1 MSCELWR
8 GKLDQYADAELAGNE
23 AVEMEAH
30 LRQCQACASEAL
42 GRIRLQAMTR
52 SAGHRYTAAP
62 EFKLK
67 IARQVAR
74 QSRRRLWGLLPA
86 VPEAGARETRRWRW
100 QWQFGLLA
108 AMVALTVGIAV
119 LWSSLA
125 QRQREL
131 GELAD
136 LHVATLASS
145 NPVDVVSTDRH
156 TVKPWFAG
164 KLPFTFNLPEFQNTP
179 FELVGGRVAYFE
191 QTAGAQ
197 LLLRVRKHQMS
208 VFIFPERALADRL
221 LSPQPVEHKLDFTI
235 QSWSQNGLRY
245 FVISDAS
252 PADVAA
258 LSELLKRA

>member
-1 MSCELWR
+1 MNCELWR
-8 GKLDQYADAELAGNE
+8 VKLDQYADAELAGNE
-23 AVEMEAH
+23 AEEMEAH
-30 LRQCQACASEAL
+30 LSQCQSCAGEAL
-42 GRIRLQAMTR
+42 GRLRLKAMTHN
-52 SAGHRYTAAP
+52 AGHRYAAAP

-67 IARQVAR
+67 IARQVAK
-74 QSRRRLWGLLPA
+74 QSKRRLWGFHPSA
-86 VPEAGARETRRWRW
+86 PKPGALGTPGWRW
-100 QWQFGLLA
+100 QWQFGMLTAVLA
-108 AMVALTVGIAV
+108 VAVGLAV
-119 LWSSLA
+119 LWSGHT

-136 LHVATLASS
+136 LHVATLASP

-208 VFIFPERALADRL
+208 VFIFPARALGSRF
-221 LSPQPVEHKLDFTI
+221 LSPGPVEHKLDFTI

-252 PADVAA
+252 PADIAQ
-258 LSELLKRA
+258 LSELLKKA